1 MKKKII
7 CLILA
12 ILTVLSSIMF
22 SSCQKEHIHSFSNWK
37 TVKEPT
43 CSVEGKRER
52 ECECG
57 EKETE
62 TLKCIAHTWKSATC
76 TSAKACSVCGA
87 TEGSP
92 LGHKWENAT
101 CTQPKRCSVCGTTE
115 GTAQGHTPASNMKC
129 RECGAK
135 LTAKDF
141 SYLAGYDFR
150 KIRRKYSAAEATGAY
165 IVTYKN
171 LDGHNCVMV
180 VLFYKILKSYC
191 VTTLHDLSTGDTIE
205 DPSSYYEKTA
215 KRYYGASALH
225 YLDLAI
231 EVGENQEIAL
241 KALQSIWK
249 GGSDNGGGAYVDANY
264 LNM

>member
-12 ILTVLSSIMF
+12 ILIVLSSIMF
-22 SSCQKEHIHSFSNWK
+22 SSCQKEHVHSFSNWK

-92 LGHKWENAT
+92 LGHKWEDAT

-141 SYLAGYDFR
+141 SYLAGFDFR

-249 GGSDNGGGAYVDANY
+249 NGSDNGGGAYVDANY